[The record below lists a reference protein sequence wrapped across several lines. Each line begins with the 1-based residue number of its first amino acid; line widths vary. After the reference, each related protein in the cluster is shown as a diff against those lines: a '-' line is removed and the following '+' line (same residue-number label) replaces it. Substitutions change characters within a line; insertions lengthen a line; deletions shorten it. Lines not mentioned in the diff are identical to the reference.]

1 MNFDERWQAH
11 HSGVAVDRNIWVK
24 GWLKAIVTP
33 AKVLAKLKVAP
44 SFLTFVG
51 LIFAGLTI
59 WVSSF
64 GLSRSGLVVCAF
76 LVFASSYFDGLDGAV
91 AILRDRVSTFGS
103 KLDRA
108 ADRLTEIA
116 WVIMLA
122 LFGCPDWLAIAALL
136 VTWGYE
142 FLRWRRSKKA
152 LLPVTVGERPVRV
165 VLTVMFLIAAAVLFG
180 WATWWVSAAAVGW
193 VLVALLG
200 AAQVLKRR

>member
-24 GWLKAIVTP
+24 GWLKVIVTP

-64 GLSRSGLVVCAF
+64 GLSRSALVVCAF
-76 LVFASSYFDGLDGAV
+76 LVFVSSYFDGLDGAV

-116 WVIMLA
+116 WVIVLA
-122 LFGCPDWLAIAALL
+122 LFGCPAWLAIAALL
-136 VTWGYE
+136 ATWGYE
-142 FLRWRRSKKA
+142 LLRWQRSKKA

-165 VLTVMFLIAAAVLFG
+165 VITVMFLIAAAVLFG
-180 WATWWVSAAAVGW
+180 WAIWWVSAAAVGW
-193 VLVALLG
+193 VVVALLG
-200 AAQVLKRR
+200 ATQVLKRR